1 MSRGS
6 ERRDI
11 FLDDR
16 DKEFFLSLF
25 SRAFKKYGLLVHA
38 YVLMDNHY
46 HLLVETP
53 EGNLSTVMKW
63 MNVTYSSY
71 FNWRHKRF
79 GHLFRGT
86 PIPRPLSTKNT
97 SPE

>member
-1 MSRGS
+1 MAWKLRVEYPGAVYHVMSRGS

-53 EGNLSTVMKW
+53 E
-63 MNVTYSSY
+63 
-71 FNWRHKRF
+71 
-79 GHLFRGT
+79 
-86 PIPRPLSTKNT
+86 
-97 SPE
+97 